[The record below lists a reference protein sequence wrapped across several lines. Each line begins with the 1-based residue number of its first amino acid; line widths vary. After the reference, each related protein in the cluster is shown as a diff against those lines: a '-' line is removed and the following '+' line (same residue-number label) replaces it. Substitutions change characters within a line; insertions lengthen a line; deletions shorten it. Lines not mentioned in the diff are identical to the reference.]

1 MNFFKVKTADE
12 LSSLHD
18 LAFPNTSQ
26 ATKTTF
32 YQSMRRIER
41 IYDMPMPE
49 IKLSFINDTDSFM
62 NKLDKS
68 RYSANTKLTTITNVL
83 KLLKIIDA
91 PLVDYNKWLQLLKEK
106 TNERQ
111 ESETAILK
119 SKLQVLSDFKD
130 IKMIVYDKAGTY
142 INSDDMIM
150 EDYRD
155 FLILALFTIQIPVR
169 VSNYVNMKVVDDE
182 IFTNEKDNFLVV
194 DDENYKFIFNRYRT
208 SHLLGKKEMYV
219 TEKTLQYLIDKWL
232 ATYNKDSQNFLIQ
245 SDKNRR
251 PMNGRQIEDS
261 IKMVTTKLFGTQM
274 TIDNIRA
281 SYMKRIAD
289 LDPDFQN
296 KLDIANILGF
306 ANPEIIDKHKG
317 TNLDKQS

>member
-1 MNFFKVKTADE
+1 MDFFKVKTADD
-12 LSSLHD
+12 LSKLHD
-18 LAFPNTSQ
+18 LAFPNTSN

-32 YQSMRRIER
+32 FQSIRRIER
-41 IYDMPMPE
+41 LYGKEMPE
-49 IKLSFINDTDSFM
+49 IRLSFLDDPEAFVA
-62 NKLDKS
+62 KLEKS
-68 RYSANTKLTTITNVL
+68 RYSANTKLTTLTNIL

-91 PLVDYNKWLQLLKEK
+91 PLVDYNKWLQILKDK

-111 ESETAILK
+111 TSEAEALK
-119 SKLQVLSDFKD
+119 SKLQVLTDFKD
-130 IKMIVYDKAGTY
+130 IKMLVYDKSGNY
-142 INSDDMIM
+142 INNTDMIM

-182 IFTNEKDNFLVV
+182 IFTNDKDNFLVV

-208 SHLLGKKEMYV
+208 SHLLGKKELYV
-219 TEKTLQYLIDKWL
+219 KEKTLQYLIDKWL

-245 SDKNRR
+245 SEKNRR
-251 PMNGRQIEDS
+251 PMNGRQIEES
-261 IKMVTTKLFGTQM
+261 IKMITQKLFDTPM

-306 ANPEIIDKHKG
+306 ANPNVIDSHKVI
-317 TNLDKQS
+317 